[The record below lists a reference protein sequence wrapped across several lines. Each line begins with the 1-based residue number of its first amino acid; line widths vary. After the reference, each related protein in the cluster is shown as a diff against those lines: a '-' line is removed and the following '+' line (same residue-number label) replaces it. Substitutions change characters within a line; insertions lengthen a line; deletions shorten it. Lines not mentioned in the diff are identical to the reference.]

1 MKKVPKELDEE
12 TKEILISFIAEGY
25 ERLNDSEAQLAK
37 IGDGDNTA
45 VLNSI
50 FRLFHSVKGSAGFLG
65 FENIKTLTHEA
76 ETLLDV
82 FLKEKHAVDQ
92 NSIDV
97 IYTTIDTLRTLI
109 EIAEKEYCDDTGADV
124 ARKQTEI
131 LTVLIKSLRGQD
143 ESQPSTASAQPS
155 PMAAPAMS
163 QPQIPTAAIA
173 IPNEIALSELVTA
186 DMVARF
192 TGECADSCDSIEKAV
207 LGMDT
212 KQANPEAINAIF
224 RYVHTMKGNS
234 GFFGYAHLESVCMG
248 LESTL
253 DEARKAKHPVG
264 DALAGMIISTVD
276 QIRASLSTV
285 AIIAAGNAAEH
296 PKIQATSP
304 DDSTKKNAQYRPIGE
319 ILIDMGVIK
328 DEAMQDALNEQERP
342 IGEILVQ
349 KGLVNRDSVDKALKI
364 QKDSA
369 HGNTGGN
376 AGGESVSDIV
386 RKEIRVDTS
395 KLDKLFELVGEL
407 ITAESMLINSAG
419 AQATEQDNFMKAFAN
434 LNKISREIQETSMMI
449 RMIPLD
455 GLFQKMTRL
464 VRDLSKKMDKPVNF
478 HVSGQDT
485 EMDKNVIEQI
495 SDPLVHILRNAID
508 HGIETK
514 EERAKTGKSEMGTVN
529 MNARYEGSDIW
540 ISVKDDGAGI
550 DRNVILAKAAEKGLL
565 KVDPA
570 SLTDKEAYSFIFEP
584 GFSTAKIVSE
594 VSGRGVGLDVVKKN
608 LETIRG
614 KIDIKTVPGQ
624 GTEFILAIPL
634 TMAIIDGITVR
645 AGKNHYSIP
654 LSDII
659 EFFKI
664 NKNQIAHT
672 DKNGETINIR
682 TEFLP
687 LIRIHELF
695 GICDAV
701 TDANEG
707 IIIVVQ
713 NNGKKACLLI
723 DEVIGNQQIVVKSL
737 SGYLGKVAGISG
749 CSILG
754 DGSVSF
760 IIDTGKLISMKIE

>member
-1 MKKVPKELDEE
+1 MPKEIDEE

-25 ERLNDSEAQLAK
+25 ERLDDSEAQLAK
-37 IGDGDNTA
+37 IGGGDDTS
-45 VLNSI
+45 VLNSV

-65 FENIKTLTHEA
+65 FEGIKTLTHEA

-82 FLKEKHAVDQ
+82 FLKEKHPVDQ
-92 NSIDV
+92 ESLDV
-97 IYTTIDTLRTLI
+97 IFSTIDALRALI
-109 EIAEKEYCDDTGADV
+109 GIVEKEYGDETGA
-124 ARKQTEI
+124 E
-131 LTVLIKSLRGQD
+131 KSLAQTAVLSAHIAKLRGI
-143 ESQPSTASAQPS
+143 ETAR
-155 PMAAPAMS
+155 
-163 QPQIPTAAIA
+163 

-186 DMVARF
+186 DMVSRF
-192 TGECADSCDSIEKAV
+192 TGECADACDSIEKTV
-207 LGMDT
+207 LAMDAS
-212 KQANPEAINAIF
+212 KANEEEINAIF

-234 GFFGYAHLESVCMG
+234 GFFGYAYLESVCMG
-248 LESTL
+248 LEGAL
-253 DEARKAKHPVG
+253 DGARKSKRPVG
-264 DALAGMIISTVD
+264 DALAGTIISTVD
-276 QIRASLSTV
+276 RIRSSLSSV
-285 AIIAAGNAAEH
+285 KISDAGKREAAAMPAAG
-296 PKIQATSP
+296 P
-304 DDSTKKNAQYRPIGE
+304 DPQPQRDTPYRPIGE
-319 ILIDMGVIK
+319 ILVDMGVIK
-328 DEAMQDALNEQERP
+328 DETIQEALSEQERP

-349 KGLVNRDSVDKALKI
+349 KGLVDRENVDKALKI
-364 QKDSA
+364 QKDSVK
-369 HGNTGGN
+369 GS
-376 AGGESVSDIV
+376 AGGESVGDIV
-386 RKEIRVDTS
+386 RKEIRVDTA

-419 AQATEQDNFMKAFAN
+419 SQATEQDDFMKSFAN

-464 VRDLSKKMDKPVNF
+464 VRDLSRKMDKPVNF
-478 HVSGQDT
+478 IVSGQDT

-508 HGIETK
+508 HGIETR
-514 EERAKTGKSEMGTVN
+514 EDRAKRGKAESGTVW
-529 MNARYEGSDIW
+529 MNARYEGSDIR
-540 ISVKDDGAGI
+540 INVKDDGAGL
-550 DRNVILAKAAEKGLL
+550 DRNAILAKASEKGLIRE
-565 KVDPA
+565 DP
-570 SLTDKEAYSFIFEP
+570 SSMSDKDVFSFIFEP
-584 GFSTAKIVSE
+584 GFSTSKVVSE

-614 KIDIKTVPGQ
+614 KIDIKTVPGE

-645 AGKNHYSIP
+645 AGKNRYSIP

-659 EFFKI
+659 EFFKASE
-664 NKNQIAHT
+664 NQIAHS

-695 GICDAV
+695 GIRDAV
-701 TDANEG
+701 TDAREG
-707 IIIVVQ
+707 ILIVVH

-754 DGSVSF
+754 DGGVSF